1 MKQRKVMIN
10 MNEANIPA
18 TLMKLFLEESGHF
31 DKEEKNTEPAFI
43 LYQDS
48 IYIYGLVKEQGSEK
62 VLEDFL
68 GKVADEYGLE
78 AKPTLFASTL
88 IKAFSSKNMDWNTV
102 SKIIHC
108 VLHYIEDYFTN
119 ENDEDECEC
128 CGCCGECDECD
139 CECDGCCGECEDCS
153 CCRNSK
159 SEDKTASSKTVQ
171 TITFTTKSGQT
182 FGCCTDEDIVSIK
195 VMSSDGKIS
204 IFNLQ

>member
-1 MKQRKVMIN
+1 

-31 DKEEKNTEPAFI
+31 DKEEKNTEPAFD

-68 GKVADEYGLE
+68 GRVADEYGLE
-78 AKPTLFASTL
+78 AEPTLFASTL

-119 ENDEDECEC
+119 ENDEDEWADDEDYICEDDECEC
-128 CGCCGECDECD
+128 E

-195 VMSSDGKIS
+195 VVSNDKMS
-204 IFNLQ
+204 IFNL